1 MALYALQLSALIAT
15 GKNCSSGWCLH
26 HYFPQPFFL
35 VIHRCAEKPLC
46 KVLKKAVARI
56 LFFYQCNHTEVW
68 CLQGAAE
75 LGLGSSSTISM
86 GQIIS
91 PYECHSV
98 TLSCLT
104 HSSWENKREKSSAKS
119 FYTLR
124 SRMPE
129 LTSVKTHLP

>member
-1 MALYALQLSALIAT
+1 MQFRLVSAPLLPSTI
-15 GKNCSSGWCLH
+15 
-26 HYFPQPFFL
+26 FL

-56 LFFYQCNHTEVW
+56 FFFYQCNHTEVW

-104 HSSWENKREKSSAKS
+104 HSSLGCCAPQKNAGVHVPAHPVWFIVQCSCGRFSMV
-119 FYTLR
+119 FL
-124 SRMPE
+124 
-129 LTSVKTHLP
+129 LQFLF